1 MSFFFLFSNIYLIF
15 CGRTF
20 WMHYYNSVDCNDIE
34 FTTSFF
40 VCLIYTEDIFFSELE
55 RRK

>member
-34 FTTSFF
+34 FTTFF
-40 VCLIYTEDIFFSELE
+40 CLIYTEDIFFSELE
-55 RRK
+55 R